1 VAFSQM
7 SGPGGCTTTTSFAP
21 GSTTT
26 DVAGQAATNATLPT
40 CPGAYVLAATG
51 GGVTITA
58 SVTVTG
64 GFADTSALPQAV
76 GAGDASSWGPRVIA
90 LGIVLTL
97 VGLLGYRFRS
107 RRTALAEEPAWP
119 TSDPV
124 GTPRKH

>member
-1 VAFSQM
+1 VNFSQM
-7 SGPGGCTTTTSFAP
+7 SGPAGCTVAFAVA
-21 GSTTT
+21 SATT
-26 DVAGQAATNATLPT
+26 DAAGQVATNVTLPAN
-40 CPGAYVLAATG
+40 CPGVYVLAASG
-51 GGVTITA
+51 GGVLVTA
-58 SVTVTG
+58 SVTATG